1 MPPAANLPEAA
12 SDAFDNLHTLWL
24 ADTLKTKLVA
34 FVTAVLP
41 LFPQVEPG
49 GRPVSNWATLIYS
62 LASQMPSTNVPYDG
76 LITSAD
82 QVYRLCWITN
92 QLGVVQ
98 TGQITSAQA
107 TAVLAAYNLQFT

>member
-24 ADTLKTKLVA
+24 ADTLKTK
-34 FVTAVLP
+34 VTAFCVALLP
-41 LFPQVEPG
+41 TFPQVEINSH
-49 GRPVSNWATLIYS
+49 PVSNWLTLIYA
-62 LASQMPSTNVPYDG
+62 LASQMPATNVIYDD

-82 QVYRLCWITN
+82 MIYRVCWIAN

-98 TGQITSAQA
+98 NLISNLQV
-107 TAVLAAYNLQFT
+107 TAVLTQYNLQFT